1 MKPFLKKGELTGKK
15 GLHKIGNEREK
26 VSKEIIYE
34 EMEETA

>member
-1 MKPFLKKGELTGKK
+1 MKPFLKKGELTVEE

-26 VSKEIIYE
+26 ASKEIIYE